1 MKDSNNYKPTIM
13 IVDDAELN
21 IEILYSV
28 LQEDYNIRVAMDG
41 MTAIEAINYEIPD
54 LILLDVIMPEIDGFE
69 VCRRLKAEKKTSRIP
84 IIFLTSLN
92 ESESESK
99 GIKMGAVDFISKPFN
114 VDVVKARINNH
125 IKLKRYSDN
134 LEELVLERTRGMK
147 IAQDA
152 TIISMA
158 VISECRDNETGRHI
172 KATQEYV
179 RALSENLTDKF
190 DILKEKGIIELFVK
204 SAPLHDIGKVG
215 VADNILYKPGKFMP
229 EEFEEMK
236 KHTIYGHNSILEVE
250 KVLGENSFLQIAREI
265 TLSHHERW
273 DGNGYPEGLIGNEI
287 PLSARIMALADVYD
301 ALVTKRVYKE
311 AYTHEK
317 TVELIKSERGTHFDP
332 DVVDAFLE
340 IADQIGE
347 IHRKTAMMRE

>member
-28 LQEDYNIRVAMDG
+28 LQEDYNVRVAMDG
-41 MTAIEAINYEIPD
+41 ETAIEAISYEVPD
-54 LILLDVIMPEIDGFE
+54 LILLDIIMPEIDGFE
-69 VCRRLKAEKKTSRIP
+69 VCRRLKADKKTNRIP

-92 ESESESK
+92 ESESK

-179 RALSENLTDKF
+179 RALAENLTDKF
-190 DILKEKGIIELFVK
+190 DILKENGIIELFVK

-215 VADNILYKPGKFMP
+215 VPDNLLYKPGKFTP

-317 TVELIKSERGTHFDP
+317 TVELIKSERGAHFDP